1 MPAPPRPERASG
13 IQAVAR
19 AAEILNL
26 LTLGDRTTTVAE
38 ASAALGIE
46 RTTMHRY
53 LSTLEQVGLIDR
65 LHEGERKGRFILGPL
80 ARQICTAVLADNS
93 VVDIAASRLQDL
105 ADQTRATAVIC
116 FWGRGH
122 ATVAHLAYPYNE
134 PLPIRVQ
141 IGDQLSLY
149 SAHSRLFLALR
160 GDQER
165 MAEIVQG
172 APAELRRSLQDG
184 VEQARTDHFA
194 EQPFTHSIRVIAV
207 PVFDRDKIVAT
218 VGLVSTFDVLPEGKD
233 SDQAKLL
240 QRTAAEVGDL
250 LRNHPGV
257 VNNSPS
263 NGIIPGLP
271 GGARPRGRG
280 VTSGRDLSVAGS
292 EA

>member
-1 MPAPPRPERASG
+1 MPAPQRPDHAGG

-26 LTLGDRTTTVAE
+26 LTLGDRTTTTAE
-38 ASAALGIE
+38 ASKALGIE

-65 LHEGERKGRFILGPL
+65 LYEGERKGRFTLGPL

-93 VVDIAASRLQDL
+93 VVDLAASRLQYL

-116 FWGRGH
+116 FWGREH
-122 ATVAHLAYPYNE
+122 ATVAHLAYPDNE
-134 PLPIRVQ
+134 PLTIRVQ
-141 IGDQLSLY
+141 IGDQLGVY

-160 GDQER
+160 ADQTR
-165 MAEIVQG
+165 MQEVIRA
-172 APAELRRSLQDG
+172 APDGVRLSLQEG
-184 VEQARTDHFA
+184 VESARAHHFA
-194 EQPFTHSIRVIAV
+194 EQTFTHAIRVIAV
-207 PVFDRDKIVAT
+207 PVFDRDNIVAT
-218 VGLVSTFDVLPEGKD
+218 FGLVSTLSMLSEDQD
-233 SDQAKLL
+233 SPQAQLL

-250 LRNHPGV
+250 LRHHPSV

-271 GGARPRGRG
+271 GGIRARAR
-280 VTSGRDLSVAGS
+280 S
-292 EA
+292 